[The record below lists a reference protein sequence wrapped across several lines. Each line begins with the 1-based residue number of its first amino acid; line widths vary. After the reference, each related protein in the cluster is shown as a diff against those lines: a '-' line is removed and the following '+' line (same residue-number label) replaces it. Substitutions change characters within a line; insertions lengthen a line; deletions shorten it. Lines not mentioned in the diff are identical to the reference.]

1 MRKTVHRILAA
12 VLAAVLL
19 STCAGAV
26 DYGSTVLSGG
36 LALSNTASLVSETQ
50 SGDGIKGL
58 QENVVTYSP
67 ERDVLPIVAF
77 GSTLYGRTAMNV
89 TAQYLSDRGY
99 SIVAGINGAFFDMN
113 DGIPYGLVVTDGVLR
128 SSGNINSV
136 GFFDNGAAIIG
147 KPGLTVKLVTASGTT
162 ADLFYNKALSLSNG
176 IGLYSNDYDYKTK
189 NTVSAY
195 NLVLQPTSQQTA
207 QLTMNGAV
215 TARVTQIVEKTASC
229 DVPAGCFVLSVADN
243 SIYTSALTTM
253 KSIAVGD
260 SVTIQTASD
269 PAWQNV
275 LYACGGG
282 DMLVENGTADSVF
295 TLETAKKSVA
305 RTAIGLRQDGSLV
318 LYTADYGSAS
328 TGLTLAELAERMT
341 QLGCV
346 TALNLDGG
354 GSTAMGAQYPGYSN
368 GATVNQ
374 PSDGSL
380 RKCAN
385 FIFLVRKTTVAV
397 AAANLYVYPYH
408 AAMLTGSSLQF
419 TAKAADSSYMT
430 TDVPSGVAYTAVGG
444 TVNEQGVFT
453 AGEAGTAAV
462 TAAAGNLTG
471 TASVTVLSEPTSILL
486 KKEKSAAKFTSAM
499 VPSGSTLDLTASALW
514 YGTPVTAQDSSF
526 TWSVSGAIGTIDANG
541 VFTAA
546 QTVKSTSGTIVVTCG
561 TVSATADITVAPAN
575 PFADLT
581 NHWAREYV
589 NTMYFAGILN
599 GSTGS
604 DGKLYY
610 RPDDSMTRQEFIVS
624 LMRFL
629 GTDTSQYTGATLPF
643 SDAGQIASWAKAAV
657 QAAYSLGY
665 VGGSN
670 GKLNPTSTISRQEA
684 MTILARSKN
693 LTSQNASAT
702 LSKFSDAAKVA
713 SWAQSPLAAM
723 IEQNVIGGSNG
734 KLNPTGSV
742 TRAEIAKMLCVL
754 QTAAAAASA
763 NP

>member
-1 MRKTVHRILAA
+1 
-12 VLAAVLL
+12 
-19 STCAGAV
+19 
-26 DYGSTVLSGG
+26 
-36 LALSNTASLVSETQ
+36 
-50 SGDGIKGL
+50 
-58 QENVVTYSP
+58 
-67 ERDVLPIVAF
+67 
-77 GSTLYGRTAMNV
+77 
-89 TAQYLSDRGY
+89 
-99 SIVAGINGAFFDMN
+99 MN

-385 FIFLVRKTTVAV
+385 FIFLVRKTTAAA

-408 AAMLTGSSLQF
+408 AAMRYQAILFDMDGVLIESEAFMAKTGVRALADF
-419 TAKAADSSYMT
+419 GITAKPEDFAEF
-430 TDVPSGVAYTAVGG
+430 VG
-444 TVNEQGVFT
+444 QG
-453 AGEAGTAAV
+453 E
-462 TAAAGNLTG
+462 
-471 TASVTVLSEPTSILL
+471 
-486 KKEKSAAKFTSAM
+486 
-499 VPSGSTLDLTASALW
+499 D
-514 YGTPVTAQDSSF
+514 
-526 TWSVSGAIGTIDANG
+526 
-541 VFTAA
+541 
-546 QTVKSTSGTIVVTCG
+546 
-561 TVSATADITVAPAN
+561 
-575 PFADLT
+575 
-581 NHWAREYV
+581 R
-589 NTMYFAGILN
+589 
-599 GSTGS
+599 
-604 DGKLYY
+604 
-610 RPDDSMTRQEFIVS
+610 
-624 LMRFL
+624 
-629 GTDTSQYTGATLPF
+629 
-643 SDAGQIASWAKAAV
+643 
-657 QAAYSLGY
+657 Y
-665 VGGSN
+665 VGGVAEKYGHDTGGAGN
-670 GKLNPTSTISRQEA
+670 RARHHAAGRQQMGERPG
-684 MTILARSKN
+684 LPGR
-693 LTSQNASAT
+693 
-702 LSKFSDAAKVA
+702 V
-713 SWAQSPLAAM
+713 
-723 IEQNVIGGSNG
+723 
-734 KLNPTGSV
+734 
-742 TRAEIAKMLCVL
+742 
-754 QTAAAAASA
+754 AAAEAGGALFHQSRRA
-763 NP
+763 LRA